1 VLDKIQ
7 KWAKTQSEI
16 RVVLLTSSRASKN
29 EKVDQLS
36 DYDIEL
42 YVEDM
47 NPYVENNN
55 WLSKFGEVLMLLP
68 EKRELLGIKQ
78 PTRLVI
84 YKNGDKVDFT
94 LADIAVLKKIC
105 SLPHLPDWL
114 DDGYKV
120 LLDKD
125 GLTKKLKRPTYKSYI
140 PKKPSEEEFRKLVSE
155 FWWDTTYVAKN
166 LWRKEIL
173 PAKYSSDVV
182 IRYKLLLKMLEWY
195 IQINRGW
202 NYRTGFVG
210 KGVIESLNK
219 SELDELRGIFS
230 SADVE
235 ENWQALFNTIKFFR
249 KIAVAVAHN
258 LEYEYPYELDNNV
271 FEYVKKIWD
280 NGKCK

>member
-1 VLDKIQ
+1 MIDKIQ
-7 KWAKTQSEI
+7 EWAETQPEI
-16 RVVLLTSSRASKN
+16 RVVLLTSSRAN
-29 EKVDQLS
+29 ENKKVDQLS

-42 YVEDM
+42 YLE
-47 NPYVENNN
+47 NIKPYVENNN
-55 WLSKFGEVLMLLP
+55 WLSSFGEVLISLP
-68 EKRELLGIKQ
+68 EKRELLGIEQ
-78 PTRLVI
+78 PARLVI

-105 SLPHLPDWL
+105 NLPHLPDWL

-125 GLTKKLKRPTYKSYI
+125 GLTRNLKRPAYKSYI
-140 PKKPSEEEFRKLVSE
+140 PKKPSEEEYKELVNE
-155 FWWDTTYVAKN
+155 FWWETTYVAKN
-166 LWRKEIL
+166 LWRQEIW

-202 NYRTGFVG
+202 NCRTGFVG
-210 KGVIESLNK
+210 KGVMKSLHK
-219 SELDELRGIFS
+219 SELNELRGIFS
-230 SADVE
+230 GADVE

-258 LEYEYPYELDNNV
+258 LGYKYLYELDKDV
-271 FEYVKKIWD
+271 FEYIKKIRD
-280 NGKCK
+280 NGI